1 MFTASLFTTAKTR
14 KQPKWPST
22 EKWIKM
28 IWYMYTT
35 EHSSAIEENEMMPFA
50 ATWMDLETIILSE
63 ICQKEEQIL
72 SGITICRI

>member
-1 MFTASLFTTAKTR
+1 MFTAALFTTAKTR

-22 EKWIKM
+22 EERIKM

-35 EHSSAIEENEMMPFA
+35 EHSSAIKENEMMPFA

-63 ICQKEEQIL
+63 ISQKEEQIL